1 MNDFSFDMIQS
12 KLLKLF
18 FTGGEKMAV
27 TKEHHQQ
34 INLKLGDTVFV
45 HIAGEETEEEMLV
58 TEASKPKVITQIG
71 RVQLIETSFKL
82 KSSTPE

>member
-1 MNDFSFDMIQS
+1 
-12 KLLKLF
+12 
-18 FTGGEKMAV
+18 MAV